1 MGPSASTCTCNLNYV
16 CTVLQYWLNLY
27 SLKESVSAL
36 VTLHLLN
43 STYFL
48 WRKLITGPELCNK
61 LVFEEF

>member
-1 MGPSASTCTCNLNYV
+1 MYV
-16 CTVLQYWLNLY
+16 DVIYVQLYWLNLY
-27 SLKESVSAL
+27 SQKETVSAL

-48 WRKLITGPELCNK
+48 WRKLIAGPELCNK